1 MHKISILNG
10 LMTIEK
16 GKIFKALVKNIEEY
30 SFKLGKVVNNFLN
43 KYKNVSTKKKRLIN
57 LILE

>member
-16 GKIFKALVKNIEEY
+16 GKIFKALVKNIEY